1 MSICSRTLGCPLTS
15 PRLQTERLERVLFA
29 LKERIPVKLTK
40 DAEVAKKRSG
50 AKEKANVDVY
60 RGCELTNDLH

>member
-1 MSICSRTLGCPLTS
+1 LHI
-15 PRLQTERLERVLFA
+15 QTERLERVLFA

-60 RGCELTNDLH
+60 RGGEVLDELHMSLT